1 MNQPQ
6 PQPQSP
12 APESPRH
19 QPARSAQPLRP
30 GTFGAASAGRQPGR
44 FDRRPDRSLA
54 PPRPAAPVSRAQPL
68 RPVAGAPRSTPA
80 RPQLIGRA
88 GTQGVRIV
96 YLGGLG
102 EIGKNMMAL
111 ESGNDIIIIDCGVGF
126 PTDEMLGVDL
136 VLPDVRYLEERKQFI
151 RAYFLTH
158 GHEDHISGLPFIW
171 PKIPAPVYGSR
182 LTLAFLEAKLEEH
195 GLVKQV
201 ELRLFKPGDRI
212 QAGVFNIEPV
222 RVNHAIPD
230 ACAFAIRTPEGIIF
244 NTGDWKIDHTPV
256 SGESIDFTRIAEL
269 AKEGITL
276 LMSDSTNVEVPGY
289 TVTERKIAE
298 NLDLIFKNAHGRVI
312 VASFASQI
320 NRIQQI
326 FDSAAKFRRKIAI
339 SGRSLER
346 NSTIAL
352 KYGYIKAP
360 DNVLTDIRGINRLPD
375 NEVVILATGSQGEQ
389 YSALSRM
396 AAGEHRH
403 VKIKPGDTVV
413 LSASVVPGNE
423 SSVDSTVNNL
433 YREGAEVIRNREVE
447 IHVSGHAG
455 QEELKLMLALTK
467 PKFFVPIHGEFSFL
481 VKHAR
486 LAHAMGVDPKNIF
499 VAEDGDFVEVV
510 GGAGKLVQNK
520 VEANYV
526 LVDGSGIGDVG
537 NIVLRDRQAMAK
549 DGIFMIILTVDHK
562 TGKIVTSPDIISRGF
577 VYMRAAEDLIF
588 KARQEVKNLFTRHNE
603 KYPMNWE
610 QIKRLVREELAEFL
624 FQKTQRR
631 PMIIP
636 VVIEV

>member
-1 MNQPQ
+1 MNP
-6 PQPQSP
+6 PSTPPLSTPGASP
-12 APESPRH
+12 APTPRPLVPRRPSFP
-19 QPARSAQPLRP
+19 QGNSPLR
-30 GTFGAASAGRQPGR
+30 R
-44 FDRRPDRSLA
+44 FDRPTGVTSYTSRVGA
-54 PPRPAAPVSRAQPL
+54 PPARRPLPSQLAATP
-68 RPVAGAPRSTPA
+68 APAA

-88 GTQGVRIV
+88 GTQGVRFV

-102 EIGKNMMAL
+102 EIGKNMMAI

-158 GHEDHISGLPFIW
+158 GHEDHISGLPFLW
-171 PKIPAPVYGSR
+171 PKIPAPVYGAR

-195 GLVKQV
+195 GLAKQV

-212 QAGVFNIEPV
+212 QAGVFNVEPV

-230 ACAFAIRTPEGIIF
+230 ACGFAIRTPEGLIF
-244 NTGDWKIDHTPV
+244 HTGDWKIDHTPV
-256 SGESIDFTRIAEL
+256 SGEAIDFNRIAEL
-269 AKEGITL
+269 SKEGITM

-289 TVTERKIAE
+289 TVTERVIAE
-298 NLDLIFKNAHGRVI
+298 NLDMIFKNAHGRVI
-312 VASFASQI
+312 IASCASQI

-326 FDSAAKFRRKIAI
+326 FDSAAKFNRRIGI

-360 DNVLTDIRGINRLPD
+360 EHVLTDIRQINRLPD

-396 AAGEHRH
+396 AAGDHRH
-403 VKIKPGDTVV
+403 IKIKPGDTVV

-467 PKFFVPIHGEFSFL
+467 PKFFVPVHGEFSFL

-486 LAHAMGVDPKNIF
+486 LAHSMGVDQKNIF
-499 VAEDGDFVEVV
+499 VAEDGDYVEIV
-510 GGAGKLVQNK
+510 GGQGRLIQNK
-520 VEANYV
+520 VEASYV
-526 LVDGSGIGDVG
+526 LVDGSGVGDVG

-549 DGIFMIILTVDHK
+549 DGMFMVIVTVDHK
-562 TGKIVTSPDIISRGF
+562 TGKILTSPDIISRGF

-588 KARQEVKNLFTRHNE
+588 KSRQEVKAMFARHND

-610 QIKRLVREELAEFL
+610 QIKRLVREDLGEFL

-636 VVIEV
+636 VIIEL

>member
-1 MNQPQ
+1 MSQPVPSTPSSQ
-6 PQPQSP
+6 EGS
-12 APESPRH
+12 R
-19 QPARSAQPLRP
+19 
-30 GTFGAASAGRQPGR
+30 
-44 FDRRPDRSLA
+44 
-54 PPRPAAPVSRAQPL
+54 PPRPEAR
-68 RPVAGAPRSTPA
+68 PA
-80 RPQLIGRA
+80 RPPGQRPHYPNRQTRPPIKTFRHGFFEAPASDLATKPVGPQLLAKA
-88 GTQGVRIV
+88 GTPGVRIV
-96 YLGGLG
+96 FLGGLG

-111 ESGNDIIIIDCGVGF
+111 ESGNDIIILDCGVGF

-171 PKIPAPVYGSR
+171 PKIPAPIYGTR

-195 GLVKQV
+195 GLASQV
-201 ELRLFKPGDRI
+201 ELRTIKAGDRI
-212 QAGVFNIEPV
+212 QAGVFNVEPV

-230 ACAFAIRTPEGIIF
+230 AVGLAIRTPEGLFF

-256 SGESIDFTRIAEL
+256 SGESIDFQRIAEL

-289 TVTERKIAE
+289 TITERKIAE
-298 NLDLIFKNAHGRVI
+298 NLDLIFKNAQGRVI
-312 VASFASQI
+312 IASFASQI

-326 FDSAAKFRRKIAI
+326 FDSAAKFRRRIAI

-360 DNVLTDIRGINRLPD
+360 DNVLTDIRGVNRLPD

-486 LAHAMGVDPKNIF
+486 LAQAMGVNPKNIY
-499 VAEDGDFVEVV
+499 VAEDGDFVEFLQ
-510 GGAGKLVQNK
+510 GQGKLIQNK
-520 VEANYV
+520 IEANYV

-549 DGIFMIILTVDHK
+549 DGIFMVVLTVDHK
-562 TGKIVTSPDIISRGF
+562 SGKIVTSPDIISRGF

-588 KARQEVKNLFTRHNE
+588 KARQEVKSIFARHNE
-603 KYPMNWE
+603 KYPLNWE
-610 QIKRLVREELAEFL
+610 QIKRMVREELGEFL

-636 VVIEV
+636 VVIEI